1 MPAKAEFSIRSPGLP
16 GISAET
22 HFVLIFIFGLSVLA
36 VFLIIAALGFVFLLL
51 SFFLGDLFEHFNADI
66 DLNSGNDGQG
76 LLDSRVISI
85 FMTSFGGVGAIC
97 IKLGLDVALSS
108 IGGLLGGALLGGI
121 VFYFGRLLYRQQ
133 ASSSVGAH
141 QLIGRTAEVVV
152 TIQPGSVGQ
161 ISCRIGAERVEK
173 LARAKNNSEIKVG
186 SQVRIDEIA
195 GESVIV
201 SVDDGS
207 RSFLSTQH

>member
-1 MPAKAEFSIRSPGLP
+1 VF
-16 GISAET
+16 
-22 HFVLIFIFGLSVLA
+22 IFIFGLSVLT
-36 VFLIIAALGFVFLLL
+36 VFLIIAGVGFAFLLL

-66 DLNSGNDGQG
+66 DLNSGNDGIA

-85 FMTSFGGVGAIC
+85 FLTAFGGMGAIC
-97 IKLGLDVALSS
+97 TKLGFGVTLSS
-108 IGGLLGGALLGGI
+108 VGGLLGGITLGWI

-152 TIQPGSVGQ
+152 AIKPGSVGQ
-161 ISCRIGAERVEK
+161 ISCRIGPERIEK
-173 LARAKNNSEIKVG
+173 LARAKIDSEIKAG
-186 SQVRIDEIA
+186 SQVRIEEIA

-201 SVDDGS
+201 TVDDGS
-207 RSFLSTQH
+207 RSFLNTQH

>member
-1 MPAKAEFSIRSPGLP
+1 MY
-16 GISAET
+16 
-22 HFVLIFIFGLSVLA
+22 IFIFGLSVLA

-51 SFFLGDLFEHFNADI
+51 SFILGDLFEHFNADI
-66 DLNSGNDGQG
+66 DLNSGNDGMA

-85 FMTSFGGVGAIC
+85 FMTAFGGVGAIC
-97 IKLGLDVALSS
+97 IKLGLDVTLSS
-108 IGGLLGGALLGGI
+108 VGGLLGGILLGGI
-121 VFYFGRLLYRQQ
+121 VFYFGRLLYGQQ
-133 ASSSVGAH
+133 ASSSIGAH

-173 LARAKNNSEIKVG
+173 LARARSNSEIKVG
-186 SQVRIDEIA
+186 SQVRIEEIA

-201 SVDDGS
+201 TIDDGS
-207 RSFLSTQH
+207 KSFLSTQH